1 MKRKINMT
9 DYHTIGENNDG
20 FILNDGNERHA
31 NRIIN
36 GDVHGVIVKANA
48 RHVFISTSNDGEC
61 SVSGID
67 YDYHDG
73 CIIIND
79 DTRNMTDMIPYNG
92 NVSIIN
98 NNVIVN
104 DVRVKRNGSE
114 SNEPIIINVPD
125 DAMIAFNVDTKSG
138 DVIVKDVHGLFTVKT
153 MSGDVSMHGVHL
165 TGDSCFHS
173 MSGDVKLDVIADEN
187 VNVIIGTMS
196 GDINMESANNVNV
209 RSHDTMSG
217 SYRNGNNGSVRVI
230 NLTASTMSG
239 NIHVK

>member
-1 MKRKINMT
+1 MT
-9 DYHTIGENNDG
+9 DYHTVGE
-20 FILNDGNERHA
+20 NDGNERNA

-48 RHVFISTSNDGEC
+48 RDVFIRTSNDGEY

-67 YDYHDG
+67 YDYHDD

-79 DTRNMTDMIPYNG
+79 DTGNMNDMIAYNG

-98 NNVIVN
+98 NNMYVN
-104 DVRVKRNGSE
+104 DVRVKGNGNE

-125 DAMIAFNVDTKSG
+125 DVNIAFNVDTQSG
-138 DVIVKDVHGLFTVKT
+138 DVILMNDVHGLFTVKT

-165 TGDSCFHS
+165 TGDSRFHS

-187 VNVIIGTMS
+187 VNVSIDTMS
-196 GDINMESANNVNV
+196 GDINMESANHVNV

-217 SYRNGNNGSVRVI
+217 SYRNWNNGSGRVI

-239 NIHVK
+239 SIHVK

>member
-1 MKRKINMT
+1 MT
-9 DYHTIGENNDG
+9 DYHTIGE
-20 FILNDGNERHA
+20 NDGNERHA

-48 RHVFISTSNDGEC
+48 RDVFISTSNDGEC

-79 DTRNMTDMIPYNG
+79 DTGNMPDMIPYNG

-98 NNVIVN
+98 NNVYVN

-125 DAMIAFNVDTKSG
+125 DVKIAFNVDMKSG
-138 DVIVKDVHGLFTVKT
+138 DVILTKDVHGLFTVKT

-173 MSGDVKLDVIADEN
+173 MRGDVKLDVIADEN
-187 VNVIIGTMS
+187 VNVSIGTMS
-196 GDINMESANNVNV
+196 GNINMESANHVNV

-217 SYRNGNNGSVRVI
+217 SYRNGNNGSGCVI

>member
-1 MKRKINMT
+1 MKGKINMT
-9 DYHTIGENNDG
+9 DYHTVGE
-20 FILNDGNERHA
+20 NDGNERNA

-48 RHVFISTSNDGEC
+48 RDVFIRTSNDGEC

-67 YDYHDG
+67 YDYHDD

-79 DTRNMTDMIPYNG
+79 DTGNMNDMIAYNG

-98 NNVIVN
+98 NNVYVN
-104 DVRVKRNGSE
+104 DVRVKGNGNE

-125 DAMIAFNVDTKSG
+125 DVNIVFNVDTQSG
-138 DVIVKDVHGLFTVKT
+138 DVILMNDVHGLFTVKT

-173 MSGDVKLDVIADEN
+173 MSGDVKLNVIADEN
-187 VNVIIGTMS
+187 VNVSIDTMS
-196 GDINMESANNVNV
+196 GDINMESANHVNV

-217 SYRNGNNGSVRVI
+217 SYRNWNNGSGRVI

-239 NIHVK
+239 SIHVK

>member
-1 MKRKINMT
+1 MT
-9 DYHTIGENNDG
+9 DYHTIGE
-20 FILNDGNERHA
+20 NDGNERHA

-48 RHVFISTSNDGEC
+48 RDVFISTSNDGEC

-79 DTRNMTDMIPYNG
+79 DTGNMPDMIPYNG

-98 NNVIVN
+98 NNNVYVN

-125 DAMIAFNVDTKSG
+125 DVKIAFNVDMKSG
-138 DVIVKDVHGLFTVKT
+138 DVILTKDVHGLFTVKT

-187 VNVIIGTMS
+187 VNVSIGTMS
-196 GDINMESANNVNV
+196 GNINMESANHVNV

-217 SYRNGNNGSVRVI
+217 SYRNGNNGSGCVI

>member
-1 MKRKINMT
+1 MT
-9 DYHTIGENNDG
+9 DYHTIGE
-20 FILNDGNERHA
+20 NDGNERHA

-48 RHVFISTSNDGEC
+48 RDVFISTSNDGEC

-79 DTRNMTDMIPYNG
+79 DTGNMPDMIPYNG

-98 NNVIVN
+98 NNVYVN

-125 DAMIAFNVDTKSG
+125 DVKIAFNVDMKSG
-138 DVIVKDVHGLFTVKT
+138 DVILAKDVHGLFTVKT

-173 MSGDVKLDVIADEN
+173 MIGDVKLDVIADEN
-187 VNVIIGTMS
+187 VNVSIGTMS
-196 GDINMESANNVNV
+196 GNINMESANHVNV

-217 SYRNGNNGSVRVI
+217 SYRNGNNGSGCVI

>member
-1 MKRKINMT
+1 MT
-9 DYHTIGENNDG
+9 DYHTVGE
-20 FILNDGNERHA
+20 NDGNERNA

-36 GDVHGVIVKANA
+36 GDVHGVIVKANT
-48 RHVFISTSNDGEC
+48 RDVFIRTSNDGEC

-79 DTRNMTDMIPYNG
+79 YTGNMNDMIAYNG

-98 NNVIVN
+98 NNVYVN
-104 DVRVKRNGSE
+104 DARVKGNGNE
-114 SNEPIIINVPD
+114 SNEPIIINVPND
-125 DAMIAFNVDTKSG
+125 VKIAFNVDTQSG
-138 DVIVKDVHGLFTVKT
+138 DVILMNDVHGLFTVKT

-165 TGDSCFHS
+165 TGDSRFHS

-187 VNVIIGTMS
+187 VNVSIGTMS
-196 GDINMESANNVNV
+196 GDINMESANHVNV

-217 SYRNGNNGSVRVI
+217 SYRNGNNGSGRVI
-230 NLTASTMSG
+230 TLTASTMSG
-239 NIHVK
+239 SIHVK

>member
-1 MKRKINMT
+1 MT

-20 FILNDGNERHA
+20 FILNDDNERNE
-31 NRIIN
+31 NRNDDTGIIN
-36 GDVHGVIVKANA
+36 GDVHGVIVKTGA
-48 RHVFISTSNDGEC
+48 RDVFIRTSSNGEF
-61 SVSGID
+61 SVTGID

-79 DTRNMTDMIPYNG
+79 DTGNMNNMIIDNG

-98 NNVIVN
+98 NHVYVN
-104 DVRVKRNGSE
+104 GVRVKGNGNE
-114 SNEPIIINVPD
+114 SNEPIIINVPSD
-125 DAMIAFNVDTKSG
+125 GNIACNMDTKSG
-138 DVIVKDVHGLFTVKT
+138 DVILRDVHGLFTVKT

-187 VNVIIGTMS
+187 VNVSIDTMS
-196 GDINMESANNVNV
+196 GDINMESVNHVNV

-217 SYRNGNNGSVRVI
+217 SYMNGNNGSGCVI
-230 NLTASTMSG
+230 NLAASTMSG
-239 NIHVK
+239 SIHVK

>member
-1 MKRKINMT
+1 MT
-9 DYHTIGENNDG
+9 DYHTVGENNDG
-20 FILNDGNERHA
+20 FILNDGNECHA

-36 GDVHGVIVKANA
+36 GDVHGVIVKANT
-48 RHVFISTSNDGEC
+48 RDVFISTSNDGEC
-61 SVSGID
+61 SVAGID

-79 DTRNMTDMIPYNG
+79 DTGNMTDMIPYNG

-98 NNVIVN
+98 NNVYVN
-104 DVRVKRNGSE
+104 DVHVKRNGSE

-125 DAMIAFNVDTKSG
+125 DVKIVFNVDMKSG
-138 DVIVKDVHGLFTVKT
+138 DVILAKDVHGLFTVKT
-153 MSGDVSMHGVHL
+153 MSGDVIMHGVHL

-187 VNVIIGTMS
+187 VNVSIDTMS
-196 GDINMESANNVNV
+196 GNINMESANHVNV

-217 SYRNGNNGSVRVI
+217 SYRNGNNGSGRVI

>member
-1 MKRKINMT
+1 MT

-31 NRIIN
+31 SRIIN

-48 RHVFISTSNDGEC
+48 RDVFISTSNDGEC

-79 DTRNMTDMIPYNG
+79 DTGNMTDMIPYNG
-92 NVSIIN
+92 NVFIIN

-114 SNEPIIINVPD
+114 SNESIIINVPD
-125 DAMIAFNVDTKSG
+125 DAMIAFNVDAKSG
-138 DVIVKDVHGLFTVKT
+138 DVILRDVHGLFTVKT

-187 VNVIIGTMS
+187 VNVSIDTMS
-196 GDINMESANNVNV
+196 GDINMESANHVNV
-209 RSHDTMSG
+209 RSYDTMSG
-217 SYRNGNNGSVRVI
+217 SYRNGNNGSGRVI
-230 NLTASTMSG
+230 T
-239 NIHVK
+239 

>member
-1 MKRKINMT
+1 MT

-20 FILNDGNERHA
+20 FILNDDNERNA
-31 NRIIN
+31 NRNDDTGIIN
-36 GDVHGVIVKANA
+36 GDVHSVIAKTNA
-48 RHVFISTSNDGEC
+48 RDVFIRTSNDGEC
-61 SVSGID
+61 GVTGID

-79 DTRNMTDMIPYNG
+79 DTGNMNSMISFNG

-98 NNVIVN
+98 NNVYVN
-104 DVRVKRNGSE
+104 GARVKGNGSE
-114 SNEPIIINVPD
+114 SNEPIIINVLSD
-125 DAMIAFNVDTKSG
+125 VNIAFDVDTESG
-138 DVIVKDVHGLFTVKT
+138 DVILMKDVHGLFTVKT

-187 VNVIIGTMS
+187 VNVSIDTMS
-196 GDINMESANNVNV
+196 GDINMESVNHVNV
-209 RSHDTMSG
+209 CSHDTISG
-217 SYRNGNNGSVRVI
+217 SYMNGNNGSGRVI

>member
-1 MKRKINMT
+1 MT
-9 DYHTIGENNDG
+9 DYHTVGE
-20 FILNDGNERHA
+20 NDGNERHA
-31 NRIIN
+31 HRIIN
-36 GDVHGVIVKANA
+36 GDVHGVIVKADV
-48 RHVFISTSNDGEC
+48 RDVFIRTSNDGEC

-79 DTRNMTDMIPYNG
+79 DTGNMNDMIAYNG

-98 NNVIVN
+98 NNVYVN
-104 DVRVKRNGSE
+104 DVRVKGNGNE

-125 DAMIAFNVDTKSG
+125 DVNIAFNVDTQSG
-138 DVIVKDVHGLFTVKT
+138 DVILMNDVHGLFTVKT

-165 TGDSCFHS
+165 TGASRFHS

-187 VNVIIGTMS
+187 VNVSIDTMS
-196 GDINMESANNVNV
+196 GDINMESANHVNV
-209 RSHDTMSG
+209 RSHDTISG
-217 SYRNGNNGSVRVI
+217 SYRNWNNGSGRVI

>member
-1 MKRKINMT
+1 MT
-9 DYHTIGENNDG
+9 DYHASGEND
-20 FILNDGNERHA
+20 DGNERNA
-31 NRIIN
+31 NRIVN

-48 RHVFISTSNDGEC
+48 RDVFISTSNDGEC

-79 DTRNMTDMIPYNG
+79 DTGNMTGNG

-98 NNVIVN
+98 NNVYVN
-104 DVRVKRNGSE
+104 DVRKGNGSE
-114 SNEPIIINVPD
+114 SNEPIIINVPND
-125 DAMIAFNVDTKSG
+125 VKIAFNVDTKSG
-138 DVIVKDVHGLFTVKT
+138 DVILMKDVHGLFTVKT

-187 VNVIIGTMS
+187 VNVSIGTMS
-196 GDINMESANNVNV
+196 GDINMESANHVNV

-217 SYRNGNNGSVRVI
+217 SYRNWNNGSGRVI

>member
-1 MKRKINMT
+1 MT
-9 DYHTIGENNDG
+9 DYHTVGE
-20 FILNDGNERHA
+20 NDGNERNA

-48 RHVFISTSNDGEC
+48 RDVFIRTSNDGEY

-67 YDYHDG
+67 YDYHDD

-79 DTRNMTDMIPYNG
+79 DTGNMNDMIAYNG

-98 NNVIVN
+98 NNMYVN
-104 DVRVKRNGSE
+104 DVRVKGNGNE

-125 DAMIAFNVDTKSG
+125 DVNIAFNVDTQSG
-138 DVIVKDVHGLFTVKT
+138 DVILMNDVHGLFTVKT

-165 TGDSCFHS
+165 TGDSRFHS

-187 VNVIIGTMS
+187 VNVSIDTMS
-196 GDINMESANNVNV
+196 GDINMESANHVNV

-217 SYRNGNNGSVRVI
+217 SYRNWNNGSG
-230 NLTASTMSG
+230 LSL
-239 NIHVK
+239 IHI